1 MLDIAVLSVATQ
13 NDDHL
18 RLQNKTRQA
27 HVHFQL
33 QGSRELSYILHDNL
47 RSRLLSPSR
56 KVTPMAQPPRRVS
69 RRRMEEWRIL
79 RLAGRADG
87 ILIRRGFFGGEGRVT
102 RDLEESVQLEG
113 FAEKAVARLRRGLLV
128 CPCVDL
134 KSSLGPKP

>member
-69 RRRMEEWRIL
+69 RRRMEEWPAVEQMHDQRHQVPL
-79 RLAGRADG
+79 NVPQRRCQPSPGVWGLALGEETSMPDIDRAWHLSLADRG
-87 ILIRRGFFGGEGRVT
+87 IGT
-102 RDLEESVQLEG
+102 
-113 FAEKAVARLRRGLLV
+113 FA
-128 CPCVDL
+128 PCAHVR
-134 KSSLGPKP
+134 